1 MHAAFLLACA
11 AFRKTSRYRVIGQGT
26 VPLLVNSLQSTSNL
40 GFRFCLMKELQYMS
54 KDSDGGKQIIRAGQQ
69 APTV

>member
-11 AFRKTSRYRVIGQGT
+11 AFRKTSRYKAIGQGT

-40 GFRFCLMKELQYMS
+40 GFRFCLMKALQYMS
-54 KDSDGGKQIIRAGQQ
+54 KDSDGGNQIIRAG
-69 APTV
+69 